1 MRRLIFALTLV
12 VLVGITGFAQAG
24 PMVLTTQGHLY
35 KVWVAE
41 EGLVLGHSGPGIE
54 TEEAVIPQTAGLTL
68 DGVVLTVDE
77 ATATPFILWTDSSD
91 ELSSVR
97 LAALVDGAWFGPA
110 VLGGED
116 GTTLTNPEAL
126 IHTVRTVIEGDDETE
141 PEVFE
146 TTFLHTVWWRHD
158 DVTAMGHAVY
168 LPIPLGSDGMP
179 LLDETQAYDLE
190 NLLPFGFGC
199 DDSPDV
205 AGLTSA
211 RFFIGE
217 GGFPQLFTPDFAD
230 CVFQL
235 LGIDYEVEEID
246 MPETNGKRRRH
257 ISVFHT
263 GDVVMVIPP
272 DLDLQASKMVLGH
285 DNNSVL
291 IYWDAMGEGEDA
303 DASIEWIL
311 SDTEGWTDIQSLPLG
326 EEINHERAVDLLRTL
341 AR

>member
-12 VLVGITGFAQAG
+12 VLVGIAGFAQAG

-54 TEEAVIPQTAGLTL
+54 TEEAVIPQTAGLSL

-116 GTTLTNPEAL
+116 GTTLTNPDAL
-126 IHTVRTVIEGDDETE
+126 IHTFSTVIEGDDETE

-168 LPIPLGSDGMP
+168 LPIPLDSDGMP

-205 AGLTSA
+205 TGLTSA

-217 GGFPQLFTPDFAD
+217 GGLPQLFTPDFAD

-246 MPETNGKRRRH
+246 IPETHGKRRRS
-257 ISVFHT
+257 IAVFHT

-272 DLDLQASKMVLGH
+272 DLDLQASKMFLGH

-291 IYWDAMGEGEDA
+291 IYWDAVTGEETDG
-303 DASIEWIL
+303 SIEWIL

-326 EEINHERAVDLLRTL
+326 DDINHERAVDLLRTL